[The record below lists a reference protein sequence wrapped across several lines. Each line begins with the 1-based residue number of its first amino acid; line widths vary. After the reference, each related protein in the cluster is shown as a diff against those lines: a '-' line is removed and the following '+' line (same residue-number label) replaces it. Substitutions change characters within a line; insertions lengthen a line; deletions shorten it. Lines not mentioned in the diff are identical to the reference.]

1 MRYILIFLLV
11 AIPVAAEEP
20 APKGSITRR
29 IASLVQQELN
39 RSATDQDFRKELLRR
54 KDDEQKLRLELTDAM
69 KKSPGK
75 PIDSKLSARLIEIDR
90 VNREWLKGE
99 IEKKGWPGFT
109 LVGYDG
115 SDAAW
120 LLVQHADADLAF
132 QKHAM
137 KLLEDAVKR
146 KDARPINLA
155 YLTDRVLCA
164 EGKKQV
170 YGTQFMTKD
179 GKMEPKPIE
188 DEANVDKKRAE
199 VGLMSLAE
207 YRKALESLYGK

>member
-1 MRYILIFLLV
+1 MRTALMILLL
-11 AIPVAAEEP
+11 AIPIAADEP
-20 APKGSITRR
+20 APSGSITLR
-29 IASLVQQELN
+29 IASLVQSELN

-54 KDDEQKLRLELTDAM
+54 KDDEQKLRTEVVEAM
-69 KKSPGK
+69 KKSEGQ
-75 PIDSKLSARLIEIDR
+75 PIDLKLTLQLLEADR

-99 IEKKGWPGFT
+99 IEKKGWPGFS

-132 QKHAM
+132 QKKAM

-146 KDARPINLA
+146 KDVRPVNLA

-170 YGTQFMTKD
+170 YGTQFITKD

-188 DEANVDKKRAE
+188 DEANVDKRRAE
-199 VGLMSLAE
+199 VGLKSLAE
-207 YRKALESLYGK
+207 YRKVLESVYGK